1 MANTDA
7 YRAPNGVRYTSERQS
22 QRKRFKLSGY
32 VYLLSGPAYRKL
44 LSLEPL
50 LRRVVPVLII
60 AFLIILAGA
69 RMLSLLNQRDEIES
83 DARHQ
88 MALTAAH
95 VASKL
100 QKQIESVP
108 PADSDGDY
116 SSIQNLLVELRSQGL
131 INADLE
137 LAILDEN
144 SKIVAALSGRQ
155 LLGIQAETLFTE
167 AQPLLMFGSRAGV
180 LPVKYRSE
188 AAFAAAEK
196 VEPQNVQA
204 AAAGAFSVLTFNTE
218 KAIFKDWRQVLS
230 LNITL
235 FAATAGV
242 LLAILYAYFS
252 QAARARDA
260 DDFSHQIQ
268 KRIDLALARGRCGLW
283 DWDMARGRMY
293 WSRSMYEMLG
303 YEAVDSVLSFGDVA
317 AIVNPVDGDLYEI
330 ATQVMSGELRQVDK
344 VLRMRHADGYW
355 VWMRVRAEIAN
366 EGDVHLVGI
375 AFDVSEQHRF
385 AQATAE
391 ADLRIREAI
400 ESISEAFVLW
410 DAESR
415 LVMSNGKYNEYAGLP
430 ATALKAGV
438 TREDIQPLLR
448 PAAFERRMANENDRS
463 GAQTF
468 ERQLGDGRW
477 LQVNER
483 RTQDG
488 GLVSVGTDIT
498 QLKLH
503 QERLVDSERRL
514 MATIQDLSLA
524 RKAEKDRVRELS
536 ELASKYATEK
546 ERAESA
552 NRAKSEFLAN
562 MSHELRTPLNAI
574 IGFSE
579 MISAGTFGPLGS
591 ERYAEYIHDIHT
603 SGNYLLNV
611 INDILDMS
619 KIEAGHFSLDREEI
633 DLYPLIEETVRVIS
647 LQAEQKH
654 IAVETSIAD
663 TITASAD
670 RRAIK
675 QVLINLLSN
684 AVKFTGDGGRIL
696 VRARKTNGA
705 LILTIKDTGCGI
717 PRDALKKLGHPFE
730 QVENQFTKT
739 HTGSGLGLAI
749 SRSLAEL
756 HNGALRICST
766 EGVGTIVSVR
776 IPDRVVPA
784 GTNQI
789 SNDVAA

>member
-7 YRAPNGVRYTSERQS
+7 YRAPNGVRYTSER
-22 QRKRFKLSGY
+22 RPKRFKLSGY

-44 LSLEPL
+44 VSLEPI
-50 LRRVVPVLII
+50 LRRIVPVLII
-60 AFLIILAGA
+60 AFLVILAGA
-69 RMLSLLNQRDEIES
+69 RMFSLLNQRDEIQA
-83 DARHQ
+83 DARHAL
-88 MALTAAH
+88 ALTAAH
-95 VASKL
+95 VAVKL
-100 QKQIESVP
+100 EKQLEKSVP
-108 PADSDGDY
+108 GTSDGDY
-116 SSIQNLLVELRSQGL
+116 SFVQDLLVNLRSTGL
-131 INADLE
+131 ISPDIE
-137 LAILDEN
+137 LAVLDEN
-144 SKIVAALSGRQ
+144 AKIVAALSARQ
-155 LLGIQAETLFTE
+155 LLGIQADNLLSE

-180 LPVKYRSE
+180 LPVMYRKE
-188 AAFAAAEK
+188 PALAAAEK
-196 VEPQNVQA
+196 IEPQNVQA
-204 AAAGAFSVLTFNTE
+204 AASGTFSVLTFNTE
-218 KAIFKDWRQVLS
+218 KAILKDWRQVVS

-355 VWMRVRAEIAN
+355 VWMRVRAETAT

-448 PAAFERRMANENDRS
+448 PAAFERRMANENDRG

-536 ELASKYATEK
+536 ELASKYVTEK

-552 NRAKSEFLAN
+552 NRSKSEFLAN

-579 MISAGTFGPLGS
+579 MIQAGTFGPLGS
-591 ERYAEYIHDIHT
+591 DRYAEYIHDIHT

-619 KIEAGHFSLDREEI
+619 KIEAGHFSLDREKI
-633 DLYPLIEETVRVIS
+633 DLYPLIEETVRVVS

-654 IAVETSIAD
+654 ITVQTSLAE
-663 TITASAD
+663 TITVSAD

-684 AVKFTGDGGRIL
+684 AVKFTGDGGSIL
-696 VRARKTNGA
+696 VRARKTSGA

-730 QVENQFTKT
+730 QVENQFTKS

-756 HNGALRICST
+756 HHGALRICST
-766 EGVGTIVSVR
+766 EGIGTIVSVR
-776 IPDRVVPA
+776 IPDRTIQPA
-784 GTNQI
+784 VTQP
-789 SNDVAA
+789 SNEAAA

>member
-7 YRAPNGVRYTSERQS
+7 HRAPNGVRYTSER
-22 QRKRFKLSGY
+22 RPKRFKLSGY

-44 LSLEPL
+44 LSLEPV
-50 LRRVVPVLII
+50 LRRIVPVLII
-60 AFLIILAGA
+60 AFLVILAGA
-69 RMLSLLNQRDEIES
+69 RMMSLLSQREEIES
-83 DARHQ
+83 DARHE

-95 VASKL
+95 VATKL
-100 QKQIESVP
+100 QKQMEATA
-108 PADSDGDY
+108 PADNSGDY
-116 SSIQNLLVELRSQGL
+116 SAIQDLLVELRSQGL
-131 INADLE
+131 ISSGLE

-144 SKIVAALSGRQ
+144 SKIIAALSSRQ
-155 LLGIQAETLFTE
+155 LLGIQAETLFSE
-167 AQPLLMFGSRAGV
+167 AHPLLMFGGRAGV
-180 LPVKYRSE
+180 QPVKYRNE

-196 VEPQNVQA
+196 VEPQNIQA
-204 AAAGAFSVLTFNTE
+204 ATAGILSVVAFNTE
-218 KAIFKDWRQVLS
+218 KEIFKDWRQVLS

-283 DWDMARGRMY
+283 DWDMARGRMF

-344 VLRMRHADGYW
+344 VLRMRHAEGYW

-552 NRAKSEFLAN
+552 NRSKSEFLAN

-619 KIEAGHFSLDREEI
+619 KIEAGHFSLDREDI

-654 IAVETSIAD
+654 ISVETSIAD

-684 AVKFTGDGGRIL
+684 AVKFTGDGGNIL

-776 IPDRVVPA
+776 IPDRKAPA
-784 GTNQI
+784 LTAPV
-789 SNDVAA
+789 SDDVAA

>member
-7 YRAPNGVRYTSERQS
+7 HRAPNGVRYTSEIRP
-22 QRKRFKLSGY
+22 KRFRLSGY

-44 LSLEPL
+44 LSLEPV
-50 LRRVVPVLII
+50 LRRIVPVLII

-69 RMLSLLNQRDEIES
+69 RMLSLFAQRDEIES
-83 DARHQ
+83 DARHE

-95 VASKL
+95 VATKL
-100 QKQIESVP
+100 KKQLELTP
-108 PADSDGDY
+108 LTDDSGDF
-116 SSIQNLLVELRSQGL
+116 SAVQDLLVELRSQGL
-131 INADLE
+131 VSSGVE
-137 LAILDEN
+137 LVILNQD
-144 SKIVAALSGRQ
+144 SKIIAALSSRQ
-155 LLGIQAETLFTE
+155 LLGIQAETLFSE
-167 AQPLLMFGSRAGV
+167 AHPLLMFGGRAGV
-180 LPVKYRSE
+180 LPVKYRNE
-188 AAFAAAEK
+188 PAFAAAEK
-196 VEPQNVQA
+196 IEPQNVQA
-204 AAAGAFSVLTFNTE
+204 ATTGPLSVIVFNTE
-218 KAIFKDWRQVLS
+218 KAIFQDWRQVLS

-283 DWDMARGRMY
+283 DWDMARGRMF

-344 VLRMRHADGYW
+344 ILRMRHAEGYW

-536 ELASKYATEK
+536 ELASKYAAEK

-552 NRAKSEFLAN
+552 NRSKSEFLAN

-619 KIEAGHFSLDREEI
+619 KIEAGHFSLDREDI

-654 IAVETSIAD
+654 ITVETSIAE

-776 IPDRVVPA
+776 IPDRKEPA
-784 GTNQI
+784 LTAPV
-789 SNDVAA
+789 SDDVAA

>member
-7 YRAPNGVRYTSERQS
+7 YRAPNGARYTSER
-22 QRKRFKLSGY
+22 RPKRFKLSGY

-44 LSLEPL
+44 LSLEPV
-50 LRRVVPVLII
+50 LRRIVPVLII

-69 RMLSLLNQRDEIES
+69 RMLSLLSQRDEIEG
-83 DARHQ
+83 DARHEL
-88 MALTAAH
+88 ALTAAH
-95 VASKL
+95 VAAKL
-100 QKQIESVP
+100 QSQLEITP
-108 PADSDGDY
+108 LADSNDDY
-116 SSIQNLLVELRSQGL
+116 SAVQNLLVDLRSQGL
-131 INADLE
+131 ISGNVE
-137 LAILDEN
+137 LAILDES
-144 SKIVAALSGRQ
+144 SKIIAALSSRQ
-155 LLGIQAETLFTE
+155 LLGIQAETLLSE
-167 AQPLLMFGSRAGV
+167 AQPLLMFGARAGV
-180 LPVKYRSE
+180 LPVKYRNE
-188 AAFAAAEK
+188 AGFAALEK
-196 VEPQNVQA
+196 VEPQNIQA

-218 KAIFKDWRQVLS
+218 KAIFKDWRQVVS

-303 YEAVDSVLSFGDVA
+303 YESVDSVLSFGDVA

-385 AQATAE
+385 AQATVE

-591 ERYAEYIHDIHT
+591 DRYAEYIHDIHT

-633 DLYPLIEETVRVIS
+633 DLYPLIEETVRVVS

-654 IAVETSIAD
+654 ITVETSIAD